1 MTKRGHPTAIAAM
14 AALILAAGPAIAG
27 TDFGSDQDVRTL
39 TKDLAS
45 FIRDKGVPA
54 TVASLKDKAS
64 PFGGARPGVMFF
76 VDGKVAGHNRYPE
89 LIGLDLATIQDLR
102 GTLVSTSFTAA
113 ADKGGDYAQHFWPHY
128 DTEKEY
134 EWHCFAS
141 WVEKGR
147 IMTAICR

>member
-1 MTKRGHPTAIAAM
+1 MKKHGHRTLF
-14 AALILAAGPAIAG
+14 AALAALVLVTGPARAG

-39 TKDLAS
+39 ANELAG

-54 TVASLKDKAS
+54 TAASLKDKSS

-102 GTLVSTSFTAA
+102 GTLVSTAFTAA
-113 ADKGGDYAQHFWPHY
+113 ADKGGDYTLHFWPHY

>member
-1 MTKRGHPTAIAAM
+1 MRESGRCAVFAMVAAV
-14 AALILAAGPAIAG
+14 ILASGPVLAG
-27 TDFGSDQDVRTL
+27 TDFGNDQDVRTL
-39 TKDLAS
+39 AS
-45 FIRDKGVPA
+45 DFASYIRDKGVPA
-54 TVASLKDKAS
+54 AVASLKDKSS

-102 GTLVSTSFTAA
+102 GTLVSTAFTAA
-113 ADKGGDYAQHFWPHY
+113 ADRGGDYTLHFWPHY

>member
-1 MTKRGHPTAIAAM
+1 MGKIMQCRLPAVM
-14 AALILAAGPAIAG
+14 AVLLLISGPAMAG
-27 TDFGSDQDVRTL
+27 TDFGSDQDVRSL
-39 TKDLAS
+39 AGDLAG

-54 TVASLKDKAS
+54 TVAALKDKTS

-102 GTLVSTSFTAA
+102 GTLVSTAFTEA
-113 ADKGGDYAQHFWPHY
+113 ADKGGDYTLHFWPHY

-134 EWHCFAS
+134 EWHCLVS
-141 WVEKGR
+141 WVESRR